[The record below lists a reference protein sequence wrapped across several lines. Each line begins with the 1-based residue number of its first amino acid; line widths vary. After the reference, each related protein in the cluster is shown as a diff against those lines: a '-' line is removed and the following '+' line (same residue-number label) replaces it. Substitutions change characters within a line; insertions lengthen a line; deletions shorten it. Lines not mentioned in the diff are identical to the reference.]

1 MKLIGT
7 YQIEDLTIIDPV
19 IEVGQVVDDLKSRNI
34 KNIEILFKMENLQCS
49 RNIDGFVYGE
59 TWTDE
64 QVENHVLTILE
75 NKLKTIL

>member
-34 KNIEILFKMENLQCS
+34 KNIEILFKMESLQCS
-49 RNIDGFVYGE
+49 RNIAGFKYE
-59 TWTDE
+59 TTWEDKD
-64 QVENHVLTILE
+64 VISHVLNEIGG
-75 NKLKTIL
+75 NKL